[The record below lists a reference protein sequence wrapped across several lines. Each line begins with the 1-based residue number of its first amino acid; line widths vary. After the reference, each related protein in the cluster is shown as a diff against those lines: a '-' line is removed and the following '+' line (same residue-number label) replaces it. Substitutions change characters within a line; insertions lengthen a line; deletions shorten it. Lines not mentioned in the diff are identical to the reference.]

1 MILCI
6 IVFFGASIWAL
17 VYTLRQEERKLEL
30 LQKQNEIDTYSP
42 AALRDLRRW
51 IEETPIDSD
60 PDVQLALEAYDKCV
74 ETLRES
80 EHHFYGWSEDD
91 IMTHKPLAN

>member
-60 PDVQLALEAYDKCV
+60 PDVQLARRPTTSALRPYGKVSTTSTAGRKT
-74 ETLRES
+74 TL
-80 EHHFYGWSEDD
+80 
-91 IMTHKPLAN
+91 